1 MRRADSPYWQP
12 ARHARAGA
20 AVGAVVAV
28 AWLGALG
35 VALAGGDSGG
45 SGDRSAGS
53 PAAAP
58 RLDRTPQP

>member
-20 AVGAVVAV
+20 AIGAVVAV

-35 VALAGGDSGG
+35 VALATDDG
-45 SGDRSAGS
+45 GDRSDRS
-53 PAAAP
+53 PAAAQ
-58 RLDRTPQP
+58 RVDRTPQP